1 MSAVRGTFFDIIR
14 SCMVGSDVVAT
25 CSCSQLI
32 GMVEMAAQT
41 AVWRPSSWMASV
53 ESMLSV
59 QAGLGD
65 WMSSGRWSLGGVRVP
80 DGWRER
86 ASLV

>member
-1 MSAVRGTFFDIIR
+1 
-14 SCMVGSDVVAT
+14 MVGSAVVAT
-25 CSCSQLI
+25 CSCFQLM

-41 AVWRPSSWMASV
+41 AVWRPSSSWVASV
-53 ESMLSV
+53 GSMLSV
-59 QAGLGD
+59 QAGLGG